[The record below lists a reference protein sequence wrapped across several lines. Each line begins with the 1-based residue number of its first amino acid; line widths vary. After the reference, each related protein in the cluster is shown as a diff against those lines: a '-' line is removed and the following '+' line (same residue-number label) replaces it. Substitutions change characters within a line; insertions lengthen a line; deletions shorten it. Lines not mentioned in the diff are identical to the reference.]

1 MKTWSE
7 LDKETLGWMT
17 ELGNFSPT
25 TNIESKQLKGHT
37 DEGKTY
43 YDSSDLRQIA
53 KACLDAANWLD
64 ERATI
69 FNESKP

>member
-1 MKTWSE
+1 MKPWSE
-7 LDKETLGWMT
+7 LDKETLGWMD

-25 TNIESKQLKGHT
+25 VKIEDKQLKGHT

-43 YDSSDLRQIA
+43 YCSSDLRQLA

-64 ERATI
+64 ERATSLK
-69 FNESKP
+69 EKQQ